1 MEMSKLIKL
10 MICLS
15 LIVMTTALTINRIS
29 AQDGNVTYD
38 GNAKDFIFAH
48 GSEYSPTDLFADF
61 KDLMPGDSVSQKITI
76 DNDISKEVKIKIY
89 MRSLGADQQ
98 SQEFLSQLSLTVVQ
112 DGKTNLFD
120 APASETAQLTDWVYL
135 GTLYSGGKIDLDVT
149 VSVPITLGN
158 DFQDA
163 VGKLTWEFMVEE
175 LPVETTDPRPT
186 GDNSNIYVAM
196 TVMSVSAAALTVVLA
211 LKKKKEQEQ

>member
-1 MEMSKLIKL
+1 MSKLIKL

-15 LIVMTTALTINRIS
+15 LIVMTTALTANRIS
-29 AQDGNVTYD
+29 AQDGNITYD
-38 GNAKDFIFAH
+38 GNAKDFIFAP

-61 KDLMPGDSVSQKITI
+61 KNLMPGDSVSQKITI

-135 GTLYSGGKIDLDVT
+135 GTLYSGGKIDLNVT

-196 TVMSVSAAALTVVLA
+196 TVMSVSAAALSVVLA

>member
-1 MEMSKLIKL
+1 MSKLIKL
-10 MICLS
+10 MVCLS
-15 LIVMTTALTINRIS
+15 LIVMTTALTTNRIS

-38 GNAKDFIFAH
+38 GNAKDFIFAP

-61 KDLMPGDSVSQKITI
+61 KNLMPGDSVSQKITI

-89 MRSLGADQQ
+89 MKSLGADQQ

-120 APASETAQLTDWVYL
+120 APASETAQLTDWVCL

-196 TVMSVSAAALTVVLA
+196 TVMSVSAAALSVVLA

>member
-1 MEMSKLIKL
+1 

-15 LIVMTTALTINRIS
+15 LIVMTTALTTNRIS

-38 GNAKDFIFAH
+38 GNAKDFIFAP

-61 KDLMPGDSVSQKITI
+61 KNLMPGDSVSQKITI

-135 GTLYSGGKIDLDVT
+135 GTLYSGGKIDLNVT

-196 TVMSVSAAALTVVLA
+196 TVMSVSAAALSVVLA

>member
-1 MEMSKLIKL
+1 

-15 LIVMTTALTINRIS
+15 LIVMTTALTANRIS
-29 AQDGNVTYD
+29 AQDGNITYD
-38 GNAKDFIFAH
+38 GNAKDFIFAP

-196 TVMSVSAAALTVVLA
+196 TVMSVSAAALSVVLA

>member
-10 MICLS
+10 MVCLS
-15 LIVMTTALTINRIS
+15 LIVMTAALTTNRIS
-29 AQDGNVTYD
+29 AEDGNVTYD
-38 GNAKDFIFAH
+38 GNAKDFIFAP

-61 KDLMPGDSVSQKITI
+61 KNLMPGDSVSQKITI

-158 DFQDA
+158 DFQYA

>member
-1 MEMSKLIKL
+1 

-15 LIVMTTALTINRIS
+15 LIVMTTALTANRIS

-38 GNAKDFIFAH
+38 GNAKDFIFAP

-61 KDLMPGDSVSQKITI
+61 KNLMPGDSVSQKITI

-149 VSVPITLGN
+149 VSVPITLDN

-196 TVMSVSAAALTVVLA
+196 TVMSVSAAALSVVLA

>member
-1 MEMSKLIKL
+1 

-15 LIVMTTALTINRIS
+15 LIVMTTALAANRIS

-38 GNAKDFIFAH
+38 GNAKDFIFAP

-61 KDLMPGDSVSQKITI
+61 KNLMPGDTISQKITI

-175 LPVETTDPRPT
+175 FPVETTDPRPT

-196 TVMSVSAAALTVVLA
+196 TVMSVSAAALSVVLA

>member
-15 LIVMTTALTINRIS
+15 LIVMTTALTVNRIS

-38 GNAKDFIFAH
+38 GNAKDFIFAP

-61 KDLMPGDSVSQKITI
+61 KNLMPGDSVSQKITI

-196 TVMSVSAAALTVVLA
+196 TVMSVSAAALSVVLA

>member
-1 MEMSKLIKL
+1 MSKLIKL

-15 LIVMTTALTINRIS
+15 LIVMTTALTTNRIS

-38 GNAKDFIFAH
+38 GNAKDFIFAP

-61 KDLMPGDSVSQKITI
+61 KNLMPGDTISQKITI

-196 TVMSVSAAALTVVLA
+196 TVMAVSAAALTVVLA

>member
-15 LIVMTTALTINRIS
+15 LIVMTTALTVNRIS

-38 GNAKDFIFAH
+38 GNAKDFIFAP

-196 TVMSVSAAALTVVLA
+196 TVMSVSAAALTVVLV

>member
-1 MEMSKLIKL
+1 MSKLIKL

-15 LIVMTTALTINRIS
+15 LIVMTTALTANRIS

-38 GNAKDFIFAH
+38 GNAKDFIFAP

-196 TVMSVSAAALTVVLA
+196 TVMSVSAAALSVVLA

>member
-15 LIVMTTALTINRIS
+15 LIVMTTALTTNRIS

-38 GNAKDFIFAH
+38 GNAKDFIFAP

-61 KDLMPGDSVSQKITI
+61 KNLMPGDTISQKITI

-186 GDNSNIYVAM
+186 GDNTNIYVAM

>member
-1 MEMSKLIKL
+1 MSKLIKL

-15 LIVMTTALTINRIS
+15 LIVMTAALTANRIS
-29 AQDGNVTYD
+29 AQDGNITYD
-38 GNAKDFIFAH
+38 GNAKDFIFAP

-61 KDLMPGDSVSQKITI
+61 KNLMPGDSVSQKITI

-196 TVMSVSAAALTVVLA
+196 TVMSVSAAALSVVLA
-211 LKKKKEQEQ
+211 LKK

>member
-1 MEMSKLIKL
+1 MSKLIKL

-15 LIVMTTALTINRIS
+15 LIVMTTALTANRIS
-29 AQDGNVTYD
+29 AEDGNVTYD
-38 GNAKDFIFAH
+38 GNAKDFIFAPGREH
-48 GSEYSPTDLFADF
+48 LPTDLFADF

-135 GTLYSGGKIDLDVT
+135 GTLYSGGKIDLNVT

-196 TVMSVSAAALTVVLA
+196 TVMSVSAAALSVVLA

>member
-29 AQDGNVTYD
+29 AKDGNVTYD
-38 GNAKDFIFAH
+38 GNAKDFIFAP

-61 KDLMPGDSVSQKITI
+61 KNLMPGDSVSQKITI

-135 GTLYSGGKIDLDVT
+135 GTLYSGGKIDLNVT

-196 TVMSVSAAALTVVLA
+196 TVMAVSAAALTVVLA

>member
-1 MEMSKLIKL
+1 MSKLIKL

-38 GNAKDFIFAH
+38 GNAKDFIFAP

-61 KDLMPGDSVSQKITI
+61 KNLMPGDSVSQKITI

-163 VGKLTWEFMVEE
+163 VGKLTWDFMVEE

>member
-15 LIVMTTALTINRIS
+15 LIVMTTALTVNRIS

-38 GNAKDFIFAH
+38 GNAKDFIFSP
-48 GSEYSPTDLFADF
+48 GSEYSPTHLFADF

-196 TVMSVSAAALTVVLA
+196 TVMSVSAAALSVVLA

>member
-10 MICLS
+10 MVCLS
-15 LIVMTTALTINRIS
+15 LIVMTTALTTNRIS

-38 GNAKDFIFAH
+38 GNAKDSIFAP

-61 KDLMPGDSVSQKITI
+61 KNLMPGDSVSQKITI

-196 TVMSVSAAALTVVLA
+196 TVMSVSAAALSVVLA

>member
-1 MEMSKLIKL
+1 MSKLIKL

-15 LIVMTTALTINRIS
+15 LIVMTAALTANRIS
-29 AQDGNVTYD
+29 AQDGNITYD
-38 GNAKDFIFAH
+38 GNAKDFIFAP

-135 GTLYSGGKIDLDVT
+135 GTLYSGGKIDLNVT

-196 TVMSVSAAALTVVLA
+196 TVMSVSAAALSVVLA

>member
-15 LIVMTTALTINRIS
+15 LIVMTTALTANRIS

-38 GNAKDFIFAH
+38 GNAKDFIFAP

-61 KDLMPGDSVSQKITI
+61 KNLMPGDSVSQKITI

>member
-1 MEMSKLIKL
+1 MSKLIKL

-15 LIVMTTALTINRIS
+15 LIVMTTALTTNRIS
-29 AQDGNVTYD
+29 AEDGNVTYD
-38 GNAKDFIFAH
+38 GNAKDFIFAP

-196 TVMSVSAAALTVVLA
+196 TVMSVSAAALSVVLA

>member
-1 MEMSKLIKL
+1 MSKLIKL

-15 LIVMTTALTINRIS
+15 LIVMTTALTTNRIS

-38 GNAKDFIFAH
+38 GNAKDFIFAP

-61 KDLMPGDSVSQKITI
+61 KNLMPGDSVSQKITI

-196 TVMSVSAAALTVVLA
+196 TVMAVSAAALTVVLA